1 MATRIHFS
9 TRYGTH
15 LVPLLHAVLLTSGD
29 VLELG
34 LGVCSTPALHAL
46 CQLQGRRLVTIENNR
61 EWFSIGERYASDFHQ
76 VLYVPDWDAA
86 PIERPWSVAL
96 VDHSPDERR
105 RIELERLAPHADILI
120 AHDANKRYWKQYG
133 YDKAFP
139 SFGECLIYDRD
150 DPATAILSNRVSLKE
165 FWA

>member
-9 TRYGTH
+9 PRYGSH
-15 LVPLLHAVLLTSGD
+15 LVPLLLAVMRTTGD

-34 LGVCSTPALHAL
+34 LGVSSTPVLHAL
-46 CQLQGRRLVTIENNR
+46 CQIQGRRLVTIENNR

-76 VLYVPDWDAA
+76 VLYVPEWADA

-133 YDKAFP
+133 YDRVFP
-139 SFGECLIYDRD
+139 TFAHRVIYDRD
-150 DPATAILSNRVSLKE
+150 DPATAILSNRVNLKE

>member
-1 MATRIHFS
+1 MATRINFS

-15 LVPLLHAVLLTSGD
+15 LVPLLRAVLLTTGD

-61 EWFSIGERYASDFHQ
+61 EWYTIGECYASALHQ
-76 VLYVPDWDAA
+76 VLYVPEWKDA

-105 RIELERLAPHADILI
+105 AVELGRLAPHAQYLI
-120 AHDANKRYWKQYG
+120 AHDANRRYWKQYG
-133 YDKAFP
+133 YDRAFP
-139 SFGECLIYDRD
+139 AFRHRLIYDRD
-150 DPATAILSNRVSLKE
+150 DPATAILSNLVDLKE
-165 FWA
+165 FWS

>member
-9 TRYGTH
+9 PRYGSH
-15 LVPLLHAVLLTSGD
+15 LVPLLLAVMRTTGD

-34 LGVCSTPALHAL
+34 LGVSSTPVLHAL
-46 CQLQGRRLVTIENNR
+46 CQIQGRRLVTIENNR

-76 VLYVPDWDAA
+76 VLYVPEWADA

-133 YDKAFP
+133 YDRVFP
-139 SFGECLIYDRD
+139 TFAHRVIYDRD

-165 FWA
+165 FGS

>member
-9 TRYGTH
+9 PRYGSH
-15 LVPLLHAVLLTSGD
+15 LVPLLLAVMRTTGD

-34 LGVCSTPALHAL
+34 LGVSSTPVLHAL
-46 CQLQGRRLVTIENNR
+46 CQIQGRRLVTIENNR

-76 VLYVPDWDAA
+76 VLYVPEWADA

-105 RIELERLAPHADILI
+105 AIELERLAPHTEILI
-120 AHDANKRYWKQYG
+120 AHDANRRYWKQYG
-133 YDKAFP
+133 YDRVFP
-139 SFGECLIYDRD
+139 TFAHRVIYDRD
-150 DPATAILSNRVSLKE
+150 DPATAILSNRVNLKE